1 MLALQRFAMDAGILT
16 LDDFDFRDKTVI
28 LRVDINSPIDHR
40 AGRLADDNRILKS
53 LPTIRELSE
62 MGARVVM
69 LAHQGDTE
77 DYQNLVSLALHAE
90 RLSELLTR
98 PVGFLDDIAGPA
110 AIERIKALQSGEL
123 LLLNNVRYLTEE
135 VSTFVNFVKLTP
147 EQMAQTRLVRNLAPL
162 ADYYVCEAFAA
173 AHRSAPSLIGFAEVL
188 PAAGGR
194 LFVDELSALTRVK
207 ESPTPPCVYVL
218 GGARITDAFSMM
230 KQILSKG
237 TADYV
242 LTSGLN
248 GEVMLLAQGYQ
259 LGAPTERLIQ
269 DKGLSPFIDR
279 ARELLDAYGDRI
291 LYPTDLAVDDGGRKE
306 VPLEDL
312 PVDHLLADIGE
323 QTISRYIEVIGK
335 AMTIFVNG
343 PAGIYEQ
350 PVSALGT
357 ERLWTAIADA
367 PGYSVIG
374 GGDSVAAAARFNVR
388 DRMGYVCTSGGGMVR
403 FLSGQVLPVV
413 EALRRAKQRCAG
425 TSV

>member
-1 MLALQRFAMDAGILT
+1 MDAGILT
-16 LDDFDFRDKTVI
+16 LDDFDFRDKAVI

-90 RLSELLTR
+90 RLSELLAR

-110 AIERIKALQSGEL
+110 AIERIKALPSGEL

-218 GGARITDAFSMM
+218 GGARIADAFSMM

-306 VPLEDL
+306 VLLEDL
-312 PVDHLLADIGE
+312 PADHLLVDIGE
-323 QTISRYIEVIGK
+323 QTITRYIEVIGK

-413 EALRRAKQRCAG
+413 EALRRVRQRCAG
-425 TSV
+425 MSA

>member
-1 MLALQRFAMDAGILT
+1 MDAGILT

-62 MGARVVM
+62 IGARVVM

-90 RLSELLTR
+90 RLSELLAR

-110 AIERIKALQSGEL
+110 AIERIKALPSGEL

-147 EQMAQTRLVRNLAPL
+147 EQMAQTRLVRNLASL

-218 GGARITDAFSMM
+218 GGARIADAFSMM

-248 GEVMLLAQGYQ
+248 GEVMLLAQGHQ

-279 ARELLDAYGDRI
+279 ARELLGAYGDRI
-291 LYPTDLAVDDGGRKE
+291 LYPTDLVVDDGGRKE

-312 PVDHLLADIGE
+312 PVDHLLVDIGE

-357 ERLWTAIADA
+357 ERLWTAIADS

-413 EALRRAKQRCAG
+413 EALRRAKQRCVGA
-425 TSV
+425 SA

>member
-1 MLALQRFAMDAGILT
+1 
-16 LDDFDFRDKTVI
+16 
-28 LRVDINSPIDHR
+28 
-40 AGRLADDNRILKS
+40 
-53 LPTIRELSE
+53 
-62 MGARVVM
+62 
-69 LAHQGDTE
+69 
-77 DYQNLVSLALHAE
+77 
-90 RLSELLTR
+90 
-98 PVGFLDDIAGPA
+98 
-110 AIERIKALQSGEL
+110 
-123 LLLNNVRYLTEE
+123 
-135 VSTFVNFVKLTP
+135 
-147 EQMAQTRLVRNLAPL
+147 MAQTRLVCNLAPL
-162 ADYYVCEAFAA
+162 ADYYICEAFAA
-173 AHRSAPSLIGFAEVL
+173 AHRSAPSLIGFAKVL

-194 LFVDELSALTRVK
+194 LFVDELSALTHVK
-207 ESPTPPCVYVL
+207 ENPTPPCVYVL

-279 ARELLDAYGDRI
+279 ARKLLDAYGDRI

-306 VPLEDL
+306 VTLEDL
-312 PVDHLLADIGE
+312 PVDHLLVDIGE

-343 PAGIYEQ
+343 PAGVYEQ

-357 ERLWTAIADA
+357 QRLWTAIADA

-425 TSV
+425 TSA